1 MTKENKKNLPLFME
15 EDKKEEFE
23 QELLSML
30 GEQGKVEESF
40 ASLTSFALRMVDHW
54 GFTKISC
61 ISPWSPAG
69 EGYAKKDPKIKIGT
83 DTASPS
89 EWSRVYAIAVKFC
102 IANLKKYS
110 PKNSRKINN
119 AYLKYEKERLA
130 FLRTNPNEFKKA
142 DIHAKNSLSNKVNNI
157 ECSGKL
163 FSEQSI
169 ITHFKNTIVNSKISK
184 IKSVLSAQEN
194 LLKNGGKKKASA
206 KKTFA
211 QKVNAKFD
219 ELVIMLQKADG
230 NVFKKGFNLEEY
242 LGNLQKPKLK

>member
-1 MTKENKKNLPLFME
+1 MTKENKKNLPLFMQ

-40 ASLTSFALRMVDHW
+40 ASLTSFALRMVEHW

-61 ISPWSPAG
+61 ISPWTTAG
-69 EGYAKKDPKIKIGT
+69 EGYAKKGVKIGT

-89 EWSRVYAIAVKFC
+89 EWLRVYSIAVKFC
-102 IANLKKYS
+102 IANLKKFS
-110 PKNSRKINN
+110 PKNARKINN
-119 AYLKYEKERLA
+119 SYLKYEEKRLA
-130 FLRTNPNEFKKA
+130 FLTDNPDEFKKA
-142 DIHAKNSLSNKVNNI
+142 DTHAKSFLSNKVNNI

-163 FSEQSI
+163 WSEQSI
-169 ITHFKNTIVNSKISK
+169 IAHFKNTIVNSKISK

-219 ELVIMLQKADG
+219 ELITMLKKADE
-230 NVFKKGFNLEEY
+230 NVFKKDFDLEEY